1 MNPLVE
7 LLASIIRPVLVDEF
21 TKLKNEFLAVMKQK
35 EIYDKYDLEAQQII
49 EQIAKANTSEE
60 RWAYVAKL
68 KSSRAKL
75 NT

>member
-1 MNPLVE
+1 MNPFVE
-7 LLASIIRPVLVDEF
+7 LLASIIRPILVAEF
-21 TKLKNEFLAVMKQK
+21 QKLKDELLSQIKQK
-35 EIYDKYDLEAQQII
+35 EIYEKYDLEAQQLI